1 MTLVNTLQSQG
12 ITLSMVQ
19 LAILG
24 IIAVYIVGMYWKILL
39 TGAAVLTVAIVLL
52 HSENNSPVG
61 NANASAN
68 ASANA
73 DIVVPEVLTPKVPTE
88 SKIPKDF
95 IADCVKGAEYT
106 RAECE
111 KIWSSTDVLPE
122 KETPIDPLGRK
133 QSPRT
138 ETET

>member
-12 ITLSMVQ
+12 ITLSMIQ

-24 IIAVYIVGMYWKILL
+24 VIAVYISGMYWKILV

-52 HSENNSPVG
+52 HSDRNSPLPSV
-61 NANASAN
+61 NAIENSVEN
-68 ASANA
+68 KVSK
-73 DIVVPEVLTPKVPTE
+73 VPKV
-88 SKIPKDF
+88 PKDF
-95 IADCVKGAEYT
+95 IADCVKGAEFS

-111 KIWSSTDVLPE
+111 KIWSNTDIE
-122 KETPIDPLGRK
+122 IDPLGRPK
-133 QSPRT
+133 GEVPNKITES

>member
-12 ITLSMVQ
+12 ITLSMIQ

-24 IIAVYIVGMYWKILL
+24 VIAVYIIGMYWKILV

-52 HSENNSPVG
+52 HSEKNSPVG
-61 NANASAN
+61 NVNAIENSVEN
-68 ASANA
+68 
-73 DIVVPEVLTPKVPTE
+73 KV

-95 IADCVKGAEYT
+95 IADCIKGAEFS

-111 KIWSSTDVLPE
+111 KIWSNTDIE
-122 KETPIDPLGRK
+122 IDPLGRPK
-133 QSPRT
+133 QQPSKKTESVDFSSPKT
-138 ETET
+138 ET

>member
-12 ITLSMVQ
+12 ITLSMIQ

-24 IIAVYIVGMYWKILL
+24 VVAVYIIGMYWKILV

-52 HSENNSPVG
+52 HSEKSSPVG
-61 NANASAN
+61 NVNAIENSV
-68 ASANA
+68 S
-73 DIVVPEVLTPKVPTE
+73 KVPTV
-88 SKIPKDF
+88 PKDF
-95 IADCVKGAEYT
+95 IADCVKGAEFS

-111 KIWSSTDVLPE
+111 KIWSNTDIEPKGEVP
-122 KETPIDPLGRK
+122 K
-133 QSPRT
+133 QITES

>member
-12 ITLSMVQ
+12 ITLSMIQ

-24 IIAVYIVGMYWKILL
+24 VIAVYIIGMYWKILV

-52 HSENNSPVG
+52 HSENSNPVG

-68 ASANA
+68 AISAP
-73 DIVVPEVLTPKVPTE
+73 VMRV
-88 SKIPKDF
+88 PKDF

-106 RAECE
+106 RTECE
-111 KIWSSTDVLPE
+111 KIWSNTDIEPE
-122 KETPIDPLGRK
+122 KESPK
-133 QSPRT
+133 QSTDSNT
-138 ETET
+138 ET